1 MMKFKTGFL
10 PCENTTRKSTLKVL
24 LVSSLHLLAA
34 LILATSVFFPCRV
47 HYPLVVFNLLCVCVN
62 DISTYVRIQ
71 RFD

>member
-34 LILATSVFFPCRV
+34 LILATSVFFRV
-47 HYPLVVFNLLCVCVN
+47 ECIIHLLCLICCVC
-62 DISTYVRIQ
+62 Q
-71 RFD
+71 